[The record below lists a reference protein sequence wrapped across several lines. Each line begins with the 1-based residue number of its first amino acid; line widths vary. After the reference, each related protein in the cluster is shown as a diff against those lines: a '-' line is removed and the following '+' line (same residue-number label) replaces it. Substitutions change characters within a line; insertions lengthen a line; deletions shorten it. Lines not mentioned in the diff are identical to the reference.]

1 MRLGEC
7 WWGAGVGCEGLLE
20 QHQLSLAG
28 DQEDSKQSRA
38 DSACRHKQPAPS

>member
-28 DQEDSKQSRA
+28 GPGGVEAEQG
-38 DSACRHKQPAPS
+38 